1 MSRGASDTPA
11 ALLPFLSAV
20 SRLNGEGR
28 YLAAKQ
34 TIEEAGI
41 SPSSILSV
49 EDRATIDFALIR
61 SEEIKRALASSEGH
75 DWTLGADISGIRTT
89 YREESDNSISVN
101 VEGVLDNNPVFEQF
115 CATSDIE
122 RYSSWFP
129 LCGFS
134 KLHKKISLLENVI
147 HASISTPFLSR
158 DFVVKSWA
166 ADCLNENQSYIVF
179 ARSVDDSSGLGIE
192 LPAPA
197 VTMFNDRARMNHFF
211 CSFTVLSP
219 TAVKIKMLLN
229 AHLMISAQVDDIILY
244 K

>member
-11 ALLPFLSAV
+11 ALLPFLSAI

-41 SPSSILSV
+41 SPSTILSV

-75 DWTLGADISGIRTT
+75 DWTLGADISGIKTT

-101 VEGVLDNNPVFEQF
+101 VEGNNIIKRGIRQRFVLMTCFYSLGVLDNNPVFEQF

-134 KLHKKISLLENVI
+134 KLLKKICTLRL
-147 HASISTPFLSR
+147 
-158 DFVVKSWA
+158 
-166 ADCLNENQSYIVF
+166 VF
-179 ARSVDDSSGLGIE
+179 ALFVPS
-192 LPAPA
+192 
-197 VTMFNDRARMNHFF
+197 
-211 CSFTVLSP
+211 
-219 TAVKIKMLLN
+219 
-229 AHLMISAQVDDIILY
+229 Y
-244 K
+244 